1 MSKQLETE
9 YKKLHTE
16 NLPDLWSRIES
27 QLEEKNSTQEQT
39 EENVTKKT
47 VKKISI
53 FRFASM
59 AAALVLAIVG
69 ITSLLRFTGMK
80 TAKDASMNQEF
91 AMVTSAD
98 TELIAEETMASE
110 EAMASDEAT
119 ASVESVPESEVTV
132 EQELITE
139 EKANGAEAEKQME
152 VARVTLVQLDAET
165 LTAKVKVV
173 ELVETD
179 GTNGLLAGN
188 EILLALDATQFE
200 LYQENLR
207 TIEDGE
213 FLISFSQK
221 EEPKETEEG
230 LIYRIEWMEF

>member
-27 QLEEKNSTQEQT
+27 QLEEKNSTQKQT

-47 VKKISI
+47 VNKISI

-98 TELIAEETMASE
+98 TELIAEETMASD
-110 EAMASDEAT
+110 EAMASE
-119 ASVESVPESEVTV
+119 ESVPESEVTV
-132 EQELITE
+132 EQEFITE
-139 EKANGAEAEKQME
+139 ETANGAEAEKQME

>member
-98 TELIAEETMASE
+98 TELIAEETMASD
-110 EAMASDEAT
+110 EAMASE
-119 ASVESVPESEVTV
+119 ESVPESKVTM
-132 EQELITE
+132 EQEFITE
-139 EKANGAEAEKQME
+139 ETANGAEAAKQME

-221 EEPKETEEG
+221 EKPKETEEG